1 MEPSTVQVILNYL
14 PFIQTEQKNGH
25 IEMKEDSQEVW
36 RLVMTI
42 QSTSVLVLTMVMI
55 YTL

>member
-1 MEPSTVQVILNYL
+1 MEPSTVEVILNYL

-42 QSTSVLVLTMVMI
+42 QSTSVLVLTMVMM
-55 YTL
+55 YML